1 MGSGDNIYDRSKAPK
16 EGISS
21 ISARTRQRLYGQP
34 QPQNFSD
41 WYAQQQR
48 GPAQGPVKTDQTA
61 PQQND
66 FYTGNAPTL
75 TLDNQQQLLSNM
87 FKPVSEAPAGGQGSD
102 RQLQMYLDF
111 KREQMANDINQN
123 PAKLL
128 QAYQA
133 QAQAQDPVRFAEQ
146 QQEAERVNPW
156 AKGGQF
162 YGHTAQ
168 DIYTPEEIM
177 ASQGN
182 TAQNQILRNRRN
194 ISPESQQALAGVPT
208 NQRAGGMAEFD
219 PAELIRQNQIYAR
232 NRTYM

>member
-1 MGSGDNIYDRSKAPK
+1 MASYDRSTGPK
-16 EGISS
+16 EGVSS
-21 ISARTRQRLYGQP
+21 ISAKTRRRLYGKP
-34 QPQNFSD
+34 EPQNFSD

-48 GPAQGPVKTDQTA
+48 GPAPGPVQTA
-61 PQQND
+61 TKQND

-87 FKPVSEAPAGGQGSD
+87 FRPGSEAPVGGQGSD

-111 KREQMANDINQN
+111 QREQMANDIRQN
-123 PAKLL
+123 PAKQL

-133 QAQAQDPVRFAEQ
+133 QAQAQDPVRFAQEQ
-146 QQEAERVNPW
+146 RQAELDTSPW

-162 YGHTAQ
+162 EGHRAA
-168 DIYTPEEIM
+168 DIYTPEEIL

-194 ISPESQQALAGVPT
+194 ISPERAQALAGVPAA
-208 NQRAGGMAEFD
+208 QRANAGEFD
-219 PAELIRQNQIYAR
+219 PAELIRQNQIYSM